1 MKLSKSLMG
10 NTAHPRYDEF
20 AEQVKQFEAKYGDD
34 WDDTMIEYDSDFV
47 RLPLNVY
54 KAAGEGNLRTVLQWL
69 GKGNIKEM
77 VNATKCEEDGSRN
90 YPCPPSRIADRTIV
104 DRSAAPRTPPPPIF
118 RKRIALRRCSRFVSR
133 N

>member
-54 KAAGEGNLRTVLQWL
+54 KAAGEGNLEPSSNGSAKATGN
-69 GKGNIKEM
+69 GK
-77 VNATKCEEDGSRN
+77 R
-90 YPCPPSRIADRTIV
+90 
-104 DRSAAPRTPPPPIF
+104 
-118 RKRIALRRCSRFVSR
+118 
-133 N
+133 

>member
-20 AEQVKQFEAKYGDD
+20 AERVKQFEAKYGDD

-54 KAAGEGNLRTVLQWL
+54 NIRPQAREICEPSSNGSAKAT
-69 GKGNIKEM
+69 
-77 VNATKCEEDGSRN
+77 SR
-90 YPCPPSRIADRTIV
+90 
-104 DRSAAPRTPPPPIF
+104 
-118 RKRIALRRCSRFVSR
+118 KW
-133 N
+133 